1 MLREQRSLINL
12 DAFPCLLLVTDLE
25 SNRIKSC
32 NQYVETM
39 LCTKH
44 NEVLDKSI
52 SDFLSKATLILFESY
67 IRPLILD
74 SGECIEVQITLIK
87 GLNEKLPA
95 VANIILKDGCLH
107 WSIFSATERD
117 KLYQELI
124 DSRDRL
130 EQKTEELI
138 VLTRLDP
145 LTQLLNRRAAN
156 EDINDML
163 SKSRRKFIPLAFI
176 LIDIDHFKALNDKFG
191 HAQGD
196 DALKQVSDVLGQSCR
211 DTDVVC
217 RWGGEEFLI
226 VLYDSNANNTVQFC
240 DRLHKNMQ
248 NITVY
253 QTNITISIGVS
264 HLTSR
269 DIKKKN
275 MFEQIMKRADTA
287 LYEAKNKGRNRTEYS
302 IN

>member
-1 MLREQRSLINL
+1 MLREQRALINL

-95 VANIILKDGCLH
+95 VANIILKDSCLH

-191 HAQGD
+191 HDQGD
-196 DALKQVSDVLGQSCR
+196 EALRQVSDVLGQSCR
-211 DTDVVC
+211 DTDIVC

-269 DIKKKN
+269 DIKKEN